1 MSTSGIMYSMVGRCP
16 ECVLAEVPVS
26 EQAGLIDLNPSM
38 VARKIL
44 KTIEGQQ
51 NTKMSYVYSKHF
63 FHYMLSNGLVYLCMA
78 EESFS
83 RRNCFMFLAD
93 VAGRF
98 EATFGDRGLS
108 ASPYEMSDEFYK
120 VLQSQMQYFTKHK
133 DPMAQVKGE
142 VEEVKDLVSQ
152 TIEKVIDRNERI
164 ELIVDRSEELSRSS
178 YSFRRS
184 STTLKRAMMCKN
196 LQTTLTLAAVAL
208 VIIICIVVGFC
219 GWDFHSC

>member
-1 MSTSGIMYSMVGRCP
+1 V
-16 ECVLAEVPVS
+16 
-26 EQAGLIDLNPSM
+26 DLNPSM

-44 KTIEGQQ
+44 KTIDGQQ
-51 NTKMSYVYSKHF
+51 NTKMSYVYSKHY

-83 RRNCFMFLAD
+83 RRNCFMFLSD
-93 VAGRF
+93 IAGRF
-98 EATFGDRGLS
+98 EATFNDRGLV
-108 ASPYEMSDEFYK
+108 ANAYEMNEEFHR
-120 VLQSQMQYFTKHK
+120 VLQSQMQYFTRHK

-142 VEEVKDLVSQ
+142 VDEVKDLVSQ

-196 LQTTLTLAAVAL
+196 LKTTLTLAAVIL
-208 VIIICIVVGFC
+208 VIIIVIVVSFC
-219 GWDFHSC
+219 GWDFKSC